1 MERGL
6 LIMVEHLF
14 ESVEVEAIANV
25 LFVDPAE
32 ELVVLEVAEPVDPA
46 IALL

>member
-1 MERGL
+1 M
-6 LIMVEHLF
+6 IKHLF
-14 ESVEVEAIANV
+14 ESVEVEAIADV

-32 ELVVLEVAEPVDPA
+32 KLMILKVAEPVDPA